1 MSEQDLQHPLY
12 RVIFVQHD
20 KVYEVY
26 ARFLTEESLMGFIE
40 IEELIFHDTKSS
52 LLVDPTEEK
61 LRVEFKGVRRSYI
74 PLHTILRIDEVM
86 KEGSARVTSSDTLSE
101 KRGNVSH
108 LPFQNPKKQD

>member
-40 IEELIFHDTKSS
+40 IEELIFQDTKSAI
-52 LLVDPTEEK
+52 LVDPSEEK
-61 LRVEFKGVRRSYI
+61 LRAEFKGVRRSYI
-74 PLHTILRIDEVM
+74 PLHTILRIDEVT
-86 KEGSARVTSSDTLSE
+86 KEGAAHVTPAE